1 MEIQNT
7 RVILSMSA
15 PCAPKPLL
23 VAVLAFF
30 LSLTGSATDAVAQD
44 RCEILPEGTLATTP
58 VLNQICPP
66 GIASVDDLFFRPG
79 AGGQENRDLRILAA
93 ILARATETP
102 QGLSSAEAERL
113 SDILNENATIR
124 VGLQI
129 VILSNLFDN
138 QELDD
143 WCRWR
148 RRAETSGFS
157 LPTDNALEVE
167 EVLQCFDV
175 LQ

>member
-1 MEIQNT
+1 
-7 RVILSMSA
+7 MSA
-15 PCAPKPLL
+15 LRALKPPF
-23 VAVLAFF
+23 AAFF
-30 LSLTGSATDAVAQD
+30 AFALSLTGNATGASAQD
-44 RCEILPEGTLATTP
+44 SCEILPQRTLATTP

-102 QGLSSAEAERL
+102 QALSNAESQRL

-124 VGLQI
+124 VGLQ
-129 VILSNLFDN
+129 VGILSNLFDTR
-138 QELDD
+138 ELDD

-157 LPTDNALEVE
+157 SPTGNAFEVE
-167 EVLQCFDV
+167 RVLQCFDV

>member
-1 MEIQNT
+1 MY
-7 RVILSMSA
+7 A
-15 PCAPKPLL
+15 PHVPKPSIAAI
-23 VAVLAFF
+23 VTFV
-30 LSLTGSATDAVAQD
+30 LSLTGSATGAIAQES
-44 RCEILPEGTLATTP
+44 CEILPERSLATTP

-66 GIASVDDLFFRPG
+66 GIASVDDLFYRPG

-93 ILARATETP
+93 ILARATEAP
-102 QGLSSAEAERL
+102 QNLSGVEAERL
-113 SDILNENATIR
+113 SGILNKNATIR
-124 VGLQI
+124 VGLQV

-157 LPTDNALEVE
+157 APTRNALKVE
-167 EVLQCFDV
+167 GVLQCFDV